1 MTTYISLL
9 RGINMGGHNKIA
21 MAELRDFVS
30 ALGFAD
36 VRTVL
41 QSGNIVFRSRTRAPS
56 SLEKLFEAET
66 TKRFGIDT
74 RVMVR
79 SAAEWEKIVADNP
92 FRDEAK
98 NDPGHL
104 AVVFLKDK
112 PARKNLDALQACIT
126 RGEYFHAAGRELY
139 AVYPDGFAGSKFTLP
154 VIDRKLETRGTA
166 RNWNTVLKLA
176 RLAEV

>member
-1 MTTYISLL
+1 MMTYIALL

-41 QSGNIVFRSRTRAPS
+41 QSGNIVFRGRPRAPS
-56 SLEKLFEAET
+56 SFEKLFETET
-66 TKRFGIDT
+66 AKRFGIDT

-79 SAAEWEKIVADNP
+79 SAAEWEKIVAGNP
-92 FRDEAK
+92 FRDETK
-98 NDPGHL
+98 NDPAHL

-112 PARKNLDALQACIT
+112 PVRKNLDSLKACIT
-126 RGEYFHAAGRELY
+126 GREYFHALGRELY
-139 AVYPDGFAGSKFTLP
+139 VVYPDGFATSKFTLS

-176 RLAEV
+176 GLTEV